1 MRPPRYLDVRLW
13 GVGAVAGLVLIW
25 LGRPVRN
32 PLEVASLAFGIGA
45 FWLAM
50 AGLIATAGTTQLDP
64 DQRTS
69 RFPRLYMTMLMVL
82 GAGAVLA
89 LWFAGRA

>member
-1 MRPPRYLDVRLW
+1 VRPPRYLDIRLW
-13 GVGAVAGLVLIW
+13 GAGAVIGLVLIW

-32 PLEVASLAFGIGA
+32 AAEVVSLAVGIAG

-50 AGLIATAGTTQLDP
+50 AGVIATAGAMQLDAA
-64 DQRTS
+64 QRTA
-69 RFPRLYMTMLMVL
+69 RFGRLYATMLMVL

-89 LWFAGRA
+89 LWLSGRA

>member
-1 MRPPRYLDVRLW
+1 MRPPRYLDIRLW

-32 PLEVASLAFGIGA
+32 AAEVVSLALGIGA

-50 AGLIATAGTTQLDP
+50 AGLITTAGTMQLDSA
-64 DQRTS
+64 QRTS
-69 RFPRLYMTMLMVL
+69 RFPRLYATMLMVL
-82 GAGAVLA
+82 GVGAVLA
-89 LWFAGRA
+89 LWLAGRA

>member
-13 GVGAVAGLVLIW
+13 GVGAISGLVLIW

-32 PLEVASLAFGIGA
+32 AVEVVSLALGIAA

-50 AGLIATAGTTQLDP
+50 AGLITTAGTTQLDP
-64 DQRTS
+64 EHRTS

-82 GAGAVLA
+82 GVGAVLA
-89 LWFAGRA
+89 LWLAGRA